1 MERNCF
7 SRATAPSPSYTLLDS
22 LPPTLLVA
30 RVVRSSSRDELER
43 ATKTIPG
50 CSKIVQL
57 EAPGGGEYVK
67 LIDPAGHVVLLVHGQ
82 TKSESSPPPVTLEVT
97 PTNLEFDDQKPR
109 KVTFQRF
116 NPGPAPVHRWGHYG
130 VTYPQGAY
138 QEMYDWYTGYL
149 ALAPSDVV

>member
-1 MERNCF
+1 M
-7 SRATAPSPSYTLLDS
+7 
-22 LPPTLLVA
+22 A